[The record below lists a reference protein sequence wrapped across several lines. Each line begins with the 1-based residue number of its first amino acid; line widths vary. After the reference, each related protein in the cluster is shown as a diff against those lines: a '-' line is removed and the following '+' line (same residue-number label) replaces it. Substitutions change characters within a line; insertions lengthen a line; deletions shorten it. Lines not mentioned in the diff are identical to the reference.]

1 MKEEKDIQPID
12 KLFRQSLE
20 GYTPV
25 PPPSVWK
32 GIKAKKFNPTHSSGK
47 WFTSQGGL
55 SVISAVVL
63 VTFSWIIYK
72 SFVADPETIKQN
84 QSGSP
89 LLVDSI
95 IPQQTFSE
103 KDKSSRD
110 IHINNEEKRASDD
123 NKKTGGQQSE
133 SFSTP
138 VSSQAS
144 SSNRFVNQGYTINKT
159 SQVKIK
165 KTFLNPNPVDNS
177 ETEVPL
183 KKDIQVLKSKQIA
196 SIKLADTNL
205 LSHDLEQNFIDSLI
219 EYSPTAIVTLVSDN
233 KTQEDQVTNK
243 NKTAG
248 LGETISGNMPGI
260 DTSAPKLL
268 KTKSMVWQAGI
279 YGNIGNV
286 YQKDRNANLFYG
298 GMITGGFWNT
308 KWNAGVETGIGFSK
322 YKDYGSVENSWMT
335 NDSIIKIDTIWHQ
348 LDSISYYELHDS
360 TFYSTVAH
368 SQTINHHYS
377 YTYLQVPF
385 FITKQIA
392 TFGKFSLD
400 IKAGPLVGFMISKKE
415 TITGSMPPENVIVT
429 SLDKNYTRLDIS
441 WQLHLSPQIRWNISD
456 KLSFEISP
464 TAVFYLNNLYDNKNR
479 PTSKPY
485 GLSVYGGAI
494 YKFK

>member
-1 MKEEKDIQPID
+1 MNEEKDIQPID

-25 PPPSVWK
+25 PPASVWK

-63 VTFSWIIYK
+63 VAFSWIIYK

-84 QSGSP
+84 QSESP
-89 LLVDSI
+89 LLIDSI
-95 IPQQTFSE
+95 ILQQTVSE
-103 KDKSSRD
+103 KDKSRRD
-110 IHINNEEKRASDD
+110 IQINNEEKLASDD
-123 NKKTGGQQSE
+123 NKKTGVKQSG
-133 SFSTP
+133 SISTP

-144 SSNRFVNQGYTINKT
+144 SSNGSVNQGYTINKT
-159 SQVKIK
+159 SQVKKIN
-165 KTFLNPNPVDNS
+165 TFINPNPVDNS

-196 SIKLADTNL
+196 SIKHAETNL
-205 LSHDLEQNFIDSLI
+205 LSHGQEQNFIDSFV
-219 EYSPTAIVTLVSDN
+219 EYSTKAIVTLPSDS

-248 LGETISGNMPGI
+248 LSETISGNISAI
-260 DTSAPKLL
+260 DTSAPELL
-268 KTKSMVWQAGI
+268 KTKSMVWQTGI
-279 YGNIGNV
+279 CGNIGNV

-308 KWNAGVETGIGFSK
+308 KWNAGIETGIGLSR

-335 NDSIIKIDTIWHQ
+335 NDSIIKTDTIWHQ

-360 TFYSTVAH
+360 TIYSTVAH
-368 SQTINHHYS
+368 SQTINYHYN

-392 TFGKFSLD
+392 AFGKFSLD

-415 TITGSMPPENVIVT
+415 TITGSMPPENIMVT

-441 WQLHLSPQIRWNISD
+441 WQLHLSPQLRWNFSD
-456 KLSFEISP
+456 KLSLEISP
-464 TAVFYLNNLYDNKNR
+464 TAVFYLNNLYDKKNR
-479 PTSKPY
+479 PASKPY